1 MLLMWSLEKFHLR
14 AKAPQPPANSL

>member
-1 MLLMWSLEKFHLR
+1 MLLMWPLEKFHLR